1 METKELAVVNNE
13 AMQLVKKYQDEKAL
27 VFVKEEDL
35 RTQTM
40 FVPEVTVLHAEATD
54 FHNISGRFMPKG
66 YQTDRIG
73 QASGVSFV
81 QEGCGSRKEGDNIFV
96 GYAQGKRRLPD
107 GSWRFSSVCEY
118 EFDVDVRSE
127 EDFAADATKPDR
139 DRKYKTEVSKAAHV
153 LQLKKFARQRAN
165 TGARLRVIRELTG
178 MPVSFKG
185 AEIQKA
191 MIFARV
197 AVNTDQLLADPATRQ
212 AAVNQALG
220 IQNDLFGP
228 SKENARNVT
237 PNIEVAPEPEEQPE
251 LSNEADPFALDE
263 EELSPIE
270 RARLSLEDY
279 LNTDILKSTAVKIV
293 KETLANENATLEEL
307 EKLMG
312 RCKAYADA
320 VESQGGL
327 A

>member
-197 AVNTDQLLADPATRQ
+197 AVNTDRLLADPATRQ

-220 IQNDLFGP
+220 IQADLFP
-228 SKENARNVT
+228 PKEENARNVT
-237 PNIEVAPEPEEQPE
+237 PNIEIAPEPEEQSE
-251 LSNEADPFALDE
+251 QSTEEDPFELDE
-263 EELSPIE
+263 KKLTPIE
-270 RARLSLEDY
+270 QARLSLEDW
-279 LNTDILKSTAVKIV
+279 LNSGILKPMAVAVV
-293 KETLANENATLEEL
+293 KDKLANKNTTLKELEEL
-307 EKLMG
+307 QG
-312 RCKAYADA
+312 RCKKYSDA
-320 VESQGGL
+320 MEARGG
-327 A
+327 AA